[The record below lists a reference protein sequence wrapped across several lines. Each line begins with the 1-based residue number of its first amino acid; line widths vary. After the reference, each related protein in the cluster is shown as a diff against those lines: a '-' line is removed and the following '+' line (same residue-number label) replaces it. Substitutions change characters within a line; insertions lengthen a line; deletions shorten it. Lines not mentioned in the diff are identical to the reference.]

1 MIRNRLTGN
10 LATMSLPDLLQWA
23 GRSRKTGTLVLRDG
37 PVEKRITFR
46 DGDIVGSSS
55 NDPRDYLGQV
65 LLSEGVITE
74 QQLKDAIDLQAR
86 ARRMLGRILVEWGAV
101 TEAKVAAILRHKA
114 EETIYSLFLWG
125 DAEFEFIDGDDPP
138 GEQVPIAVVV
148 EEVLLEGVRRYDTS
162 RKIRELLPNNRLVL
176 KRTDRALPADI
187 AGKAFPRK
195 IYDLVDGRRSLADVI
210 LEAHSSE
217 YNVCQVLYALVQRG
231 YAAIVGAARPVTMPS
246 AAARADRMT
255 PPPTATGG
263 AAGHPGAGRA
273 VTASANAADALGP
286 SGERGLAAAREC
298 LGRGA
303 AEDALVLLD
312 TLRDAGLKSPEMHVL
327 TQEAERYFVER
338 AYRYYLPPGKVPVL
352 KRPLESLVGEA
363 LSPEEVFLV
372 SRVNGAW
379 DLRAIMSISPLR
391 EVDALRALKKLRE
404 RGVIDLVEP
413 AVQAR
418 TA

>member
-1 MIRNRLTGN
+1 MTMPRGHLTGN

-23 GRSRKTGTLVLRDG
+23 GRSRKTGTLILRDG
-37 PVEKRITFR
+37 LVSKRISFR

-74 QQLKDAIDLQAR
+74 QQLKDAMDLQAR
-86 ARRMLGRILVEWGAV
+86 SKRMLGRILVQWGTV
-101 TEAKVAAILRHKA
+101 TEAKVVAILRHKA
-114 EETIYSLFLWG
+114 EETVYSLFLWG
-125 DAEFEFIDGDDPP
+125 DAEFEFIDGDEPP
-138 GEQVPIAVVV
+138 GEQIAIAVVV

-176 KRTDRALPADI
+176 KHTERALPADI

-195 IYDLVDGRRSLADVI
+195 IYDLTDGRRTVADVI

-217 YNVCQVLYALVQRG
+217 YNVCQVLYVLVQRG
-231 YAAIVGAARPVTMPS
+231 YAAIVGESRATPGAPPAPDPATDRTAA
-246 AAARADRMT
+246 
-255 PPPTATGG
+255 PPAIGSGGATGPAAP
-263 AAGHPGAGRA
+263 AAG
-273 VTASANAADALGP
+273 TAADATGP
-286 SGERGLAAAREC
+286 SVEQALAAARES
-298 LGRGA
+298 LGRGD
-303 AEDALVLLD
+303 AEVALMILDA
-312 TLRDAGLKSPEMHVL
+312 LRDAGLKTPEMHAL
-327 TQEAERYFVER
+327 TEEAERYFVER
-338 AYRYYLPPGKVPVL
+338 AYRFYLPPGKVPVL

-404 RGVIDLVEP
+404 RGVIDLVDP
-413 AVQAR
+413 AAQTR
-418 TA
+418 TG

>member
-1 MIRNRLTGN
+1 MTHNRLTGN

-37 PVEKRITFR
+37 SLAKRISFR

-74 QQLKDAIDLQAR
+74 QQLKDAMDLQAR
-86 ARRMLGRILVEWGAV
+86 SKRMLGRILVQWGSV
-101 TEAKVAAILRHKA
+101 TEAKVVAILRHKA
-114 EETIYSLFLWG
+114 EETVYSLFLWG
-125 DAEFEFIDGDDPP
+125 DADFEFIDGDDPP
-138 GEQVPIAVVV
+138 GEQIAIAVVV

-176 KRTDRALPADI
+176 KHTERALPADI

-195 IYDLVDGRRSLADVI
+195 IYDLMDGRRTLADII

-217 YNVCQVLYALVQRG
+217 YNVCQVLCVLVQRG
-231 YAAIVGAARPVTMPS
+231 YAAIVGEARTTPVAAPAPL
-246 AAARADRMT
+246 
-255 PPPTATGG
+255 PATGG
-263 AAGHPGAGRA
+263 MAMPA
-273 VTASANAADALGP
+273 TAAADAAAGATGSP
-286 SGERGLAAAREC
+286 VEQGLATAREC
-298 LGRGA
+298 LGRGD
-303 AEDALVLLD
+303 AEDALLILD
-312 TLRDAGLKSPEMHVL
+312 ALRDAGLKTPEVYAL
-327 TQEAERYFVER
+327 TQEAERYFIER
-338 AYRYYLPPGKVPVL
+338 AYRFYLPPGKVPVL

-413 AVQAR
+413 AAQAK